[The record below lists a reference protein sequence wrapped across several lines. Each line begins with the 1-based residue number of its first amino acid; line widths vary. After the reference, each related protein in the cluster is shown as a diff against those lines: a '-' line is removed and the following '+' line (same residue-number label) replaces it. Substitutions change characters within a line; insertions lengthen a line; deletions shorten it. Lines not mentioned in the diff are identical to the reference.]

1 MRPVCTPGPAGHC
14 SVCGDEAVA
23 VRVLAVD
30 RTTDTARVE
39 GPLEADT
46 VALDLVEDVTV
57 GDRLMV
63 HMGFAIARVEDGD
76 VAGASVARHSAET
89 SEAGEPSHG

>member
-1 MRPVCTPGPAGHC
+1 MRPVCAPGPAGHC

-30 RTTDTARVE
+30 CATDTARVV

-46 VALDLVEDVTV
+46 VALDLVEDVMV

-63 HMGFAIARVEDGD
+63 HMGFAIARMEGGD
-76 VAGASVARHSAET
+76 VAEASDARTSAET
-89 SEAGEPSHG
+89 AEIREAKHG

>member
-1 MRPVCTPGPAGHC
+1 MKPVCGPGPAGHC

-30 RTTDTARVE
+30 PATDTARVV

-46 VALDLVEDVTV
+46 VALDLVEDVRV

-63 HMGFAIARVEDGD
+63 HMGFAIAQVEDGD
-76 VAGASVARHSAET
+76 VAEASDARDAVET
-89 SEAGEPSHG
+89 SERREASHG

>member
-1 MRPVCTPGPAGHC
+1 MRPACAPGPTGHC

-23 VRVLAVD
+23 VRVVAVD
-30 RTTDTARVE
+30 RASDTARVE
-39 GPLEADT
+39 GPVEADT

-63 HMGFAIARVEDGD
+63 HMGFAIARVEERD
-76 VAGASVARHSAET
+76 V
-89 SEAGEPSHG
+89 GEGTDVGESTRG